1 MIEEVNICDKRDGY
15 GYRHCYRL
23 EAVMHVIDVIAMVID
38 IVLGS
43 KL

>member
-1 MIEEVNICDKRDGY
+1 MLVIDVMVTGDGSC
-15 GYRHCYRL
+15 GHCYRI

-38 IVLGS
+38 IVIKS